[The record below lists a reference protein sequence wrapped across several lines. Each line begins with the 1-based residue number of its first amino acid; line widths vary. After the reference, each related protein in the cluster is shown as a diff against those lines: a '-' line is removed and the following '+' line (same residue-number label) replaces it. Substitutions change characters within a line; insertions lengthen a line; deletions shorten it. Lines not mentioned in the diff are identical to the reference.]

1 MRAEPSVRKVIPLFP
16 LGMVLFSGGR
26 LPLRIFEPRYTSM
39 VSKCLRE
46 KSGFGVVL
54 IREGS
59 DARLGKSASQPD
71 IFSVGTYG
79 TIVDFNTLNNGML
92 GIITSGGPKFRI
104 VDTYETSDH
113 LLMGTV
119 EFLPEERAQAPG
131 EEHAALIDMLREL
144 MRHPMAQKL
153 ALDVDYHDARSV
165 SWRLSEL
172 LPLEPEIKQGLLQ
185 MNLPRERLAELTR
198 IVNNLRG

>member
-1 MRAEPSVRKVIPLFP
+1 MHAEASVRKEIPLLP
-16 LGMVLFSGGR
+16 LGTVLFSGGR

-39 VSKCLRE
+39 VSACLRE

-59 DARLGKSASQPD
+59 DARLSRDAVQPE
-71 IFSVGTYG
+71 IFNVGTYA
-79 TIVDFNTLNNGML
+79 TIVDFNMLANGML

-104 VDTYETSDH
+104 LETTETSDH

-119 EFLPEERAQAPG
+119 EFLPDERGHAPG
-131 EEHAALIDMLREL
+131 QEHATLIEMLREL
-144 MRHPMAQKL
+144 MQHPMAQKL
-153 ALDVDYHDARSV
+153 ALEVDYHDARSV
-165 SWRLSEL
+165 SWRLADL

-185 MNLPRERLAELTR
+185 MNLPRERLAELAR
-198 IVNNLRG
+198 LVNNLRT

>member
-1 MRAEPSVRKVIPLFP
+1 
-16 LGMVLFSGGR
+16 
-26 LPLRIFEPRYTSM
+26 M
-39 VSKCLRE
+39 VSRCLRE

-59 DARLGKSASQPD
+59 DARHSKGASQPE

-104 VDTYETSDH
+104 VETSETSDH

-119 EFLPEERAQAPG
+119 EFLPEERPQVPG

-144 MRHPMAQKL
+144 MQHPMAQKL
-153 ALDVDYHDARSV
+153 ALDVD
-165 SWRLSEL
+165 
-172 LPLEPEIKQGLLQ
+172 
-185 MNLPRERLAELTR
+185 
-198 IVNNLRG
+198 